1 MTAEWTMSVY
11 YLREQRAREQV
22 RVAYGEVPTLL
33 EGLPVDYP
41 QLIKMRQLAC
51 SILVAE
57 ELLTEEELRTQSL
70 TEATRTVVQRV
81 RA

>member
-1 MTAEWTMSVY
+1 MTAEWSMSVN
-11 YLREQRAREQV
+11 YLREHRAREQV
-22 RVAYGEVPTLL
+22 RVAYGEVPTLF

-41 QLIKMRQLAC
+41 LLTKIRQLAS

-57 ELLTEEELRTQSL
+57 ELLTDEELRTLSL

>member
-1 MTAEWTMSVY
+1 MTAEWTMSVN

-22 RVAYGEVPTLL
+22 RVAYGEVPTLF
-33 EGLPVDYP
+33 EGLPVEYP
-41 QLIKMRQLAC
+41 LLTKIRQLAC

-57 ELLTEEELRTQSL
+57 ELLTDEELRTLSL